1 VAITLLLVNEEL
13 PRLTAEPERALL
25 ERCVGLMNTYLT
37 SLGMASNDPLIG
49 GLALA
54 DLATPVDFV
63 FELHGPLGVSAR
75 VKDKLGIHLWD
86 ERVLA
91 LPRDPE
97 KLTAAAELF
106 RAGREGCEPAYPV
119 YALRQEA
126 IREVLAGRRDYAIV
140 LATIAIEALV
150 DLALTRTWSAFGL
163 PAAELAGALEEPFVR
178 RLRAVRDR
186 LFPGTPEVAT
196 AMQEWLDECY
206 EVRKRVIHSGYQPW
220 YSECDR
226 ALHATMNLIAAVG
239 AAIEADP
246 RSRGLAG
253 QLPTARRP
261 NSRYAG
267 VRWSGP

>member
-1 VAITLLLVNEEL
+1 M
-13 PRLTAEPERALL
+13 
-25 ERCVGLMNTYLT
+25 GFMNTYLT
-37 SLGMASNDPLIG
+37 ALGMASNDPLIG

-54 DLATPVDFV
+54 DLATPIDFV
-63 FELHGPLGVSAR
+63 FELRAPNGVRAR
-75 VKDKLGIHLWD
+75 LQDKVGIHLWD

-97 KLTAAAELF
+97 KLTEAAELF
-106 RAGREGCEPAYPV
+106 RAGREGREPAYPV

-140 LATIAIEALV
+140 LATLSIEALV
-150 DLALTRTWSAFGL
+150 DLTLTKTWTALGL
-163 PAAELAGALEEPFVR
+163 RAAELPEVIEEPFVR

-186 LFPGTPEVAT
+186 LFPAAPAVGKAT
-196 AMQEWLDECY
+196 QDWLSYCY
-206 EVRKRVIHSGYQPW
+206 EARKRVIHSGYQPL
-220 YSECDR
+220 YGECER

-253 QLPTARRP
+253 QLPTGRRP
-261 NSRYAG
+261 NSRYTG
-267 VRWSGP
+267 IDWSGL